1 MTQYE
6 QTICGFPVTIKVKDV
21 RDLNY
26 GDDEVDYVY
35 DEAPPEPIVE
45 RIADALARAER
56 PRGTMVHELS
66 LFFTWVAS
74 EPS

>member
-6 QTICGFPVTIKVKDV
+6 QTIGGFPVTIKVKDL

-26 GDDEVDYVY
+26 GDDEVDYLY
-35 DEAPPEPIVE
+35 EEAPPEPIVE
-45 RIADALARAER
+45 RIADALAH
-56 PRGTMVHELS
+56 GQHYGGMMVRELP
-66 LFFTWVAS
+66 LLFTWVAS

>member
-6 QTICGFPVTIKVKDV
+6 HTIGGFPVTIKVKDLGH
-21 RDLNY
+21 LNY
-26 GDDEVDYVY
+26 GDDEVDYLY

-45 RIADALARAER
+45 RIADALARGEHY
-56 PRGTMVHELS
+56 GGLMVHELP
-66 LFFTWVAS
+66 LVFAWVAS